1 MKNSKLYICIAAAV
15 LILSM
20 AVSFYAGYKYCQSQY
35 SDYIVRDTIT
45 VKDTVTAYRPMPSDT
60 IYIPVP
66 AIVDTAAI
74 LADYFSQKVY
84 VDTIPLDIYGS
95 VTVID
100 TLYQNGIDNRQ
111 VEYSINI
118 PTYTTNKKVHFL
130 AGGFVW
136 KDGAGVLGS
145 IKYKKLMLSAGYD
158 FVKKSP
164 AAAIQ
169 YEF

>member
-1 MKNSKLYICIAAAV
+1 MAAV
-15 LILSM
+15 VLMLSM
-20 AVSFYAGYKYCQSQY
+20 ALSFYAGYKYCQSQY
-35 SDYIVRDTIT
+35 SDYIVRDTII
-45 VKDTVTAYRPMPSDT
+45 VKDTVTAYHPVPSDT

-66 AIVDTAAI
+66 AIVDTAAV
-74 LADYFSQKVY
+74 LSDYFSQKVY
-84 VDTIPLDIYGS
+84 IDTIPLDIYGS

-118 PTYTTNKKVHFL
+118 PAYTTNKKVHFL
-130 AGGFVW
+130 AGGFIW
-136 KDGAGVLGS
+136 KDGAGVMGS
-145 IKYKKLMLSAGYD
+145 IKFKKLMMSAGYD
-158 FVKKSP
+158 FVNKSP